1 LATGISNEGIMTKN
15 RSQGFTLI
23 ELLVVIAIIAILAAI
38 LFPVFAQAKLAAKA
52 TSDLSNI
59 KQINLALLMY
69 TNDYDDMY
77 TYATPFTWSGAP
89 SWGSSSLGW
98 TYNLQPYS
106 KSLALFRSPL
116 DSSSVVASP
125 SWEGVAV
132 SYGLNSL
139 SVQSAAAAAN
149 MTGVAPDSMEGRCF
163 NPTHI
168 NAPDCVLRG
177 VSAPFA
183 QITGEMGENGNF
195 GGEENVAGLTT
206 TQVTN
211 PAGSIA
217 MATKFDGD
225 ALKWGDGND
234 TNFQCG
240 GYFDGINPLDL
251 SQIRGGDY
259 ECGGAQIPNGEIPT
273 TVAAPLGATGAV
285 GQVKPGGSNFAF
297 VDGHAKYL
305 IISSTNPAPDFTP
318 NKDMWDCLRPQS

>member
-1 LATGISNEGIMTKN
+1 MRGKN
-15 RSQGFTLI
+15 AFTLI

-59 KQINLALLMY
+59 KQINTAMLMY

-106 KSLALFRSPL
+106 KSLSLFRSPL
-116 DSSSVVASP
+116 DTGTQPASP

-139 SVQSAAAAAN
+139 SVNNPAAQAN
-149 MTGVAPDSMEGRCF
+149 MTGVPPDVLEGRCMKASF
-163 NPTHI
+163 TNVQ
-168 NAPDCVLRG
+168 DCTLRG
-177 VSAPFA
+177 ISAPFA
-183 QITGEMGENGNF
+183 QIFGQPGENNHF
-195 GGEENVAGLTT
+195 GGELNVAALAT

-211 PAGSIA
+211 PGASIA

-240 GYFDGINPLDL
+240 GYFDGIGTTDG
-251 SQIRGGDY
+251 SQPNGGDY
-259 ECGGAQIPNGEIPT
+259 ECGGAQIPNGLIAT
-273 TVAAPLGATGAV
+273 TIAAPLGPTGAV
-285 GQVKPGGSNFAF
+285 AQVKLGGLNFAF
-297 VDGHAKYL
+297 CDGHAKFL
-305 IISSTNPAPDFTP
+305 NIASTDPNPEQMP
-318 NKDMWDCLRPQS
+318 NKNLWDCLRIGS